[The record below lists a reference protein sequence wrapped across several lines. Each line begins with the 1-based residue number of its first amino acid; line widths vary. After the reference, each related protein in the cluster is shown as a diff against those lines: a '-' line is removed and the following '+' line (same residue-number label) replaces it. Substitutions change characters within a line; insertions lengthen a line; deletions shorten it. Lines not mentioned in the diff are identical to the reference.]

1 MWTNIN
7 LDIYQHVSD
16 LPPYLYDTC
25 HNSSQY
31 QLQFLE
37 IGRDFFCKVER
48 FGFIQLQLFKPPRC
62 ILSRSS
68 TNLEAQSSKLW
79 WSLWRSSP
87 FNPCPMSNPQFQ
99 ILRSPARHPLS
110 VIFWSLPT
118 LTLTSPHFA
127 SLRKPFPRE
136 WNLPSTSNYFL
147 FKCRWEVFAERFDL
161 KFPHKLTQFPN

>member
-37 IGRDFFCKVER
+37 IGRDFFARLNV
-48 FGFIQLQLFKPPRC
+48 LYLFSFNCSNTLC
-62 ILSRSS
+62 ILSCSS

-99 ILRSPARHPLS
+99 ILRSPALHPLS

-147 FKCRWEVFAERFDL
+147 FKCRWEVFVERFDL

>member
-1 MWTNIN
+1 MQNPCEIVLMWTNIN

-37 IGRDFFCKVER
+37 IGRDFFARLNV
-48 FGFIQLQLFKPPRC
+48 LDLFSFNCSNTLC
-62 ILSRSS
+62 ILSCSS

-99 ILRSPARHPLS
+99 IHQLTRSSPSLCNLLEPSNINLDLTPLCLPQKTFSSWMEFTINLELFS
-110 VIFWSLPT
+110 V
-118 LTLTSPHFA
+118 
-127 SLRKPFPRE
+127 
-136 WNLPSTSNYFL
+136 
-147 FKCRWEVFAERFDL
+147 
-161 KFPHKLTQFPN
+161 QM